1 MKSFAQSLYV
11 QVLVAIVIGVLIG
24 HYAPAFG
31 VELKPLGDAFIKLVK
46 MIITPVIFCTV
57 VLGIAGM
64 EDLRSVGRTGLY
76 ALGYFE
82 AVTTLALVLGLVVV
96 NVLKPGVGMHVDVHT
111 LDVGRISQY
120 ADKAQHQG
128 VIGFLMDIIPT
139 R

>member
-1 MKSFAQSLYV
+1 MKSFAQSLYI

-82 AVTTLALVLGLVVV
+82 AVTTLALVVSWFAAVEQKDRRGAGQSRHAVRGARSLWVSGRVQ
-96 NVLKPGVGMHVDVHT
+96 PG
-111 LDVGRISQY
+111 
-120 ADKAQHQG
+120 
-128 VIGFLMDIIPT
+128 
-139 R
+139 